1 MLLKSLR
8 LKNFRQYKG
17 NQTIEFSIDPQRN
30 VTVILG
36 NNTFGKTTL
45 LQAFNWCFYQK
56 ASLHNSANLLN
67 YDIAEELPNGGKAD
81 VEVEICLIHNSTDYT
96 ITTSQEY
103 IKKGATVFPQE
114 TRTAICYM
122 RADGQTEPV
131 KEKEVRNVIQSIM
144 PEDLSD
150 FFFFDTE
157 RVANVGESKDL
168 TKSVKSLLGLSVL
181 DSALKHIG
189 DKNHRI
195 SVLGRLYGEL
205 DQEGDEQARK
215 ALQEIQDAEEKREE
229 NAERI
234 EQCEH
239 EHESLSARLDQLN
252 NILRANE
259 DAMEAQREKESLEKS
274 VAEDEKAMAKT
285 MEVLQLDFSRSSL
298 TYFVVPL
305 VDQAEELLK
314 ATKLDDKGVRD
325 LTRPTLEELL
335 TRGTCVCGLR
345 FDEHPDAVEHIYEEM
360 KYCPPESIGNSVRN
374 YRDVLR
380 AHRGDQAAV
389 LAGMNDRQASIRS
402 ALARIQ
408 DNEDRIE
415 ELSVNISRAAD
426 LGKYENE
433 RNHVKGQLKVLE
445 TKRINLLAEQKDLDN
460 KIESSKKLH
469 DKVSIVTEK
478 NRKVATYIAYA
489 EELQK
494 WVEVTYKEKESNV
507 RISLQERV
515 NDIFNQMY
523 HGSRKVVIDSKYH
536 VELLSS
542 VAETEL
548 LTGESEGLN
557 RVKSFA
563 FIAGLVSLAKE
574 KIVSA
579 TGDSEF
585 DFSSEPYPL
594 VMDAPFSNTDE
605 VHIANI
611 SKVLPEASEQVIMF
625 VMQKDWRYA
634 EPVLGSKVG
643 KKLKLDKMSE
653 QHTVLRGI

>member
-17 NQTIEFSIDPQRN
+17 NQAIEFSTDPQRN

-45 LQAFNWCFYQK
+45 LQAFNWCLYQK
-56 ASLHNSANLLN
+56 AALHNPDNLLN
-67 YDIAEELPNGGKAD
+67 YDVAEELPNGAKAD
-81 VEVEICLIHNSTDYT
+81 VEVEIRLVHNSTDYT
-96 ITTSQEY
+96 IATSQTY
-103 IKKGATVFPQE
+103 VKQGASVLPQE
-114 TRTAICYM
+114 PVTSICYM
-122 RADGQTEPV
+122 RDDGQTEPV
-131 KEKEVRNVIQSIM
+131 KERQVNNVIQSIM

-181 DSALKHIG
+181 DAALKHIG
-189 DKNHRI
+189 DKSHRI
-195 SVLGRLYGEL
+195 SVLGKLHDDL
-205 DQEGDEQARK
+205 DEKGNERARE
-215 ALQEIQDAEEKREE
+215 ALQEIQDAEEMREK
-229 NAERI
+229 NVGRL
-234 EQCEH
+234 EQCVSDF
-239 EHESLSARLDQLN
+239 ESLNARLEQLN
-252 NILRANE
+252 SILRANE
-259 DAMEAQREKESLEKS
+259 DVLEAQREKESLEKA
-274 VAEDEKAMAKT
+274 VADETEAMGKT
-285 MEVLQLDFSRSSL
+285 MEVLQSDFSHSSL
-298 TYFVVPL
+298 TYFVLPL
-305 VDQAEELLK
+305 VNQAEELLK
-314 ATKLDDKGVRD
+314 ETKLDDKGVRD
-325 LTRPTLEELL
+325 LTRQTLEELL
-335 TRGTCVCGLR
+335 SRGTCVCGVR
-345 FDEHPDAVEHIYEEM
+345 FDEHPDAVEHIREEM
-360 KYCPPESIGNSVRN
+360 RYCPPESIGNSVRN
-374 YRDVLR
+374 YRDALR
-380 AHRGDQAAV
+380 AHRCDQDAV
-389 LAGMNDRQASIRS
+389 MAGMRDRQATIRA

-415 ELSVNISRAAD
+415 ELSGIIGRAAD

-433 RNHVKGQLKVLE
+433 RNHVKAQLKVLE
-445 TKRINLLAEQKDLDN
+445 TKRINLLAEQRELDG
-460 KIESSKKLH
+460 KIESSRKKHGTLS
-469 DKVSIVTEK
+469 VVTEK
-478 NRKVATYIAYA
+478 NRKIATYIAYA

-494 WVEVTYKEKESNV
+494 WLEATYREKEGNV
-507 RISLQERV
+507 RASLQERV

-523 HGSRKVVIDSKYH
+523 HGSRKVLIDSKYH

-542 VAETEL
+542 VADTEK

-579 TGDSEF
+579 AGDSEY

-634 EPVLGSKVG
+634 EPVLGDKVG
-643 KKLKLDKMSE
+643 MKLKLDKLSE
-653 QHTVLRGI
+653 QHTVLRGM